1 MTDRETEMDADA
13 LAQMKPAD
21 RAYHVIRAAIL
32 SGELRPGA
40 HLAENQLAEM
50 CNSSR
55 TPVREALQR
64 LTAEG
69 LALSE
74 RRSRFVA
81 NFSYEEVSVVF
92 ELRAR
97 IESYLAR
104 IAARKIT
111 TEEMAHMQDLI
122 LRMDAE
128 EARDPIIFHDLNTQ
142 FHDAILRAT
151 RSAQLRSVTRQ
162 VFALPLVTIKRAYC
176 DQPIDSSRSN
186 AQHRDILAAFRNRDE
201 AWAESAMM
209 GHILSAKPT
218 RPQDDSPEATA
229 RQNAEDALT
238 RAMANSL
245 GTPAHGGFFGDPK

>member
-1 MTDRETEMDADA
+1 MTDRDADMDHDADA
-13 LAQMKPAD
+13 LARMKPAD

-32 SGELRPGA
+32 TGELRPGA

-97 IESYLAR
+97 IEAYLAR
-104 IAARKIT
+104 LAALHVTPDEIRQM
-111 TEEMAHMQDLI
+111 EALI
-122 LRMDAE
+122 LRMDDVANQ
-128 EARDPIIFHDLNTQ
+128 DPAAFHDLNTQ

-176 DQPIDSSRSN
+176 DQPIDPARSN

-209 GHILSAKPT
+209 SHILSAKPT
-218 RPQDDSPEATA
+218 RPAGTSPDEA
-229 RQNAEDALT
+229 RVRAL
-238 RAMANSL
+238 ANGL
-245 GTPAHGGFFGDPK
+245 APNPHGGFFGDPS